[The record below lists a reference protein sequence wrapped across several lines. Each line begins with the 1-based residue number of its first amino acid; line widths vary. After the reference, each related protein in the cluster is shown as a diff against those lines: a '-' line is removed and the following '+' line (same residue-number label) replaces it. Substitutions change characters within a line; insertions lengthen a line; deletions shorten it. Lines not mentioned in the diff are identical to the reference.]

1 MVESATR
8 CRLVNPD
15 VESELRPLPT
25 QVDRLIEENG
35 DLLGR
40 LAYADRQIEEL
51 RERLAVAR
59 TVARKG

>member
-1 MVESATR
+1 MGGAG
-8 CRLVNPD
+8 RLVNPD
-15 VESELRPLPT
+15 VESELRPLQT
-25 QVDRLIEENG
+25 QVDRLIEENS

-40 LAYADRQIEEL
+40 LAYANRQIEEL

>member
-1 MVESATR
+1 VGGAG
-8 CRLVNPD
+8 RLVNPD
-15 VESELRPLPT
+15 VESELRPLQT

-40 LAYADRQIEEL
+40 LGYANRQIEEL

>member
-1 MVESATR
+1 VGGAG
-8 CRLVNPD
+8 RLVNPD
-15 VESELRPLPT
+15 VESELRPLQT
-25 QVDRLIEENG
+25 QVDRLIEENS

-40 LAYADRQIEEL
+40 LAYANRQIEEL